1 MCITHSDFQWAH
13 IRIPESYFTF
23 SPFSVSP
30 HYCSSPVLIPDYK
43 IYIYGIIA
51 NLWACI
57 LRRKAKGGCR
67 QPPRWEPSWA
77 IPKLTPFLPL
87 FSVSELP
94 CQGRMPSNK
103 HNFGC
108 WKKNRIQHK
117 ADGGKQQSAFG
128 QPNQGTQA
136 LFQSP
141 PTLERSESLNCSLFY
156 QTCQPHTS
164 SYNEFSDPLTFSWF
178 LLSIHNSLQNQAK
191 PPCSD
196 S

>member
-1 MCITHSDFQWAH
+1 MGHPQAH
-13 IRIPESYFTF
+13 
-23 SPFSVSP
+23 
-30 HYCSSPVLIPDYK
+30 
-43 IYIYGIIA
+43 
-51 NLWACI
+51 
-57 LRRKAKGGCR
+57 
-67 QPPRWEPSWA
+67 PS
-77 IPKLTPFLPL
+77 LFLPL

-94 CQGRMPSNK
+94 CQGHMPSNK

-128 QPNQGTQA
+128 QPNQGMQA